1 MEKPEG
7 LENGRCQE
15 KSGLNSKTRK
25 DTSHVIIVIA
35 HLNNL

>member
-1 MEKPEG
+1 MERAEKH
-7 LENGRCQE
+7 ENVRCQE
-15 KSGLNSKTRK
+15 KSGLNGQTRK